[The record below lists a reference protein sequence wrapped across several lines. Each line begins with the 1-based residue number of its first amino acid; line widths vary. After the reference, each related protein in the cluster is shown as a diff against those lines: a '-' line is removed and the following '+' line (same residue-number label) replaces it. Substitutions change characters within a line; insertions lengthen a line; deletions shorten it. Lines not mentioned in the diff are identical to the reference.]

1 MWTEEDELT
10 AAVGPSVLV
19 GLVSD
24 PGAPCWAR
32 SAVGLA
38 VAAICWFGF
47 LGVRASYRRHRDGRV
62 SAARLTGAGVAVG
75 VLGALALVWTGFTL
89 IFPT

>member
-1 MWTEEDELT
+1 MVHT
-10 AAVGPSVLV
+10 ALLV

-32 SAVGLA
+32 SAVGIG

-47 LGVRASYRRHRDGRV
+47 LGARASYRRHRDGRV

-75 VLGALALVWTGFTL
+75 VLGALTLLWIGFTL
-89 IFPT
+89 SVPT

>member
-1 MWTEEDELT
+1 MAHT
-10 AAVGPSVLV
+10 AVLL

-32 SAVGLA
+32 SAIGIA

-47 LGVRASYRRHRDGRV
+47 LGARAAYRRHREGRV
-62 SAARLTGAGVAVG
+62 NAARLAGAGVAVG
-75 VLGALALVWTGFTL
+75 VLGALTLAWIGFTAA
-89 IFPT
+89 FPT

>member
-1 MWTEEDELT
+1 MRDVVT
-10 AAVGPSVLV
+10 

-32 SAVGLA
+32 SAVGIV

-47 LGVRASYRRHRDGRV
+47 LGARASYRRHVAGRTG
-62 SAARLTGAGVAVG
+62 AAYLTAAGVAVG
-75 VLGALALVWTGFTL
+75 VLGALALAWIGFSVT
-89 IFPT
+89 FPT

>member
-1 MWTEEDELT
+1 ML
-10 AAVGPSVLV
+10 AAVHQ

-38 VAAICWFGF
+38 VALICWLGF
-47 LGVRASYRRHRDGRV
+47 LGVRTSYRYHQDGRV
-62 SAARLTGAGVAVG
+62 GTARATGAAVAVG
-75 VLGALALVWTGFTL
+75 VLAALALVWVGFTHL
-89 IFPT
+89 FPA

>member
-1 MWTEEDELT
+1 MHDVVT
-10 AAVGPSVLV
+10 

-32 SAVGLA
+32 SAVGIV

-47 LGVRASYRRHRDGRV
+47 LGARASYRRHVAGRRG
-62 SAARLTGAGVAVG
+62 AARLTGAGVAVG
-75 VLGALALVWTGFTL
+75 VLGGLALTWIGFSL
-89 IFPT
+89 AFPG

>member
-1 MWTEEDELT
+1 MT
-10 AAVGPSVLV
+10 ADAVGYNVML

-32 SAVGLA
+32 SAVGIA

-47 LGVRASYRRHRDGRV
+47 LGARASYRRHRDGRV
-62 SAARLTGAGVAVG
+62 GAARVAGAGVAVG
-75 VLGALALVWTGFTL
+75 ILGSMALLWIGFSL
-89 IFPT
+89 AFPT

>member
-1 MWTEEDELT
+1 ML
-10 AAVGPSVLV
+10 

-32 SAVGLA
+32 SAVGIG

-47 LGVRASYRRHRDGRV
+47 LGARASYRRHQGGQV
-62 SAARLTGAGVAVG
+62 AAARLAGAGVALG
-75 VLGALALVWTGFTL
+75 VVVALALLWVGFSSA
-89 IFPT
+89 FPA